1 VARAS
6 GKETGGTVTGQPAA
20 DFADLLRQLRR
31 EARLTQEELAEVAA
45 LSLRT
50 IQDLEGRRHRTAHKP
65 TAESLAGALGLTGE
79 ARALF
84 VRAATG
90 RASAAEVRGAIAAAP
105 EAGPASTADPASAD
119 PATAVP
125 GLRATVPVPR
135 ELPADVGAFTGRAAE
150 LDELDAFLPTG
161 GEGLP
166 GPVVISAISG
176 TAGAGKT
183 ALAVHWAHQMAA
195 HFPDGQ
201 LYVNLRGFD
210 PEQPV
215 SAAEALAGFLSALGT
230 PGAEI
235 PLGEA
240 ARAARYRSLLTGKRL
255 LVVLDNAATEEQVRP
270 LLPGSPSV
278 MALVTSRA
286 TLPGLVAR
294 DGARRLDLDLL
305 PGGDAISLLRTLI
318 GDRVEDD
325 PVAMAE
331 LARLCARLPLAL
343 RVAAELAAARPGMPL
358 AELVAELADERD
370 RLQLLDAG
378 GDPRG
383 AVASVLSWSYR
394 YLPPDAARL
403 FRLLGLHPGQDWD
416 RYAAA
421 ALAGTTLSQAGQLLG
436 ALARTHLI
444 QPAGPGRYGMHDL
457 LRAYAAQLAAGLDQ
471 DGARYEALTR
481 LFDYYQAACAAA
493 MDCLAPAERGDRPD
507 PPPAGTPVP
516 GFGNPDTAR
525 SWLDAELATLADVA
539 GHAAG
544 HGWPR
549 HTVGLA
555 QTLYRYFDGG
565 PDAVGLTIY
574 RHALDAARACA
585 DHAAEARTL
594 TLLGLLYGRQGRYTQ
609 ASDCHQQAI
618 ALARDAGDR
627 LTQVWALSNLALI
640 HDQQGRYPEAA
651 RCNRQAITLY
661 RELGD
666 VTGEAITLG
675 NLGLVTLRQGRYQR
689 AAGHLRQSIKLYRK
703 VGHRF
708 GEAAALTNLGQVRY
722 RLGDYQ
728 QAAADQE
735 QALALAQEI
744 GGRRVEAWALTRLG
758 EVRHRQGLHGQAIGN
773 CERALELFR
782 EFGDRDGE
790 AEALNGAGE
799 TMRTTGQYGQARV
812 FHEAAL
818 TLTRETGGRR
828 EEARAL
834 AGLGEICRLQGQHD
848 QAAAH
853 HQEALD
859 IYREIGDPGGEAEAL
874 NGTGET
880 LVATGLPSQA
890 RTCFVA
896 ALALARQTG
905 DRYQEARAHHGLASA
920 RPATGQPDAGRPDAS
935 QPDASQP
942 DAGDQDWQQAL
953 DIYTGLGVPEAAQMS
968 TIIADLQPVFDHR
981 SRG

>member
-1 VARAS
+1 VS
-6 GKETGGTVTGQPAA
+6 GQPAA

-65 TAESLAGALGLTGE
+65 TAESLAGALDLTGE

-90 RASAAEVRGAIAAAP
+90 RAPAAEVLTAISAAAQQ
-105 EAGPASTADPASAD
+105 AD
-119 PATAVP
+119 PATADP
-125 GLRATVPVPR
+125 ATADPAIAGAATAGTGPPPPAPVPR
-135 ELPADVGAFTGRAAE
+135 ELPADVGAFTGRATGLA
-150 LDELDAFLPTG
+150 ELDAFLPAADG
-161 GEGLP
+161 DGPP

-183 ALAVHWAHQMAA
+183 ALAVHWAHRVAA

-215 SAAEALAGFLSALGT
+215 RAEEALAGFLSALGAN
-230 PGAEI
+230 GADI

-270 LLPGSPSV
+270 LLPGSATV

-294 DGARRLDLDLL
+294 DGARRLGLDLL
-305 PGGDAISLLRTLI
+305 PGGDAVALLRTLI
-318 GDRVEDD
+318 GDRVDD
-325 PVAMAE
+325 DSAAAAE
-331 LARLCARLPLAL
+331 LAGLCARLPLAL
-343 RVAAELAAARPGMPL
+343 RVAAELAAARPDMPL
-358 AELVAELADERD
+358 TELVTELADERD

-394 YLPPDAARL
+394 NLPPDAARM
-403 FRLLGLHPGQDWD
+403 FRLLGLHPGHDWD

-421 ALAGTTLSQAGQLLG
+421 ALTGTTLSGAGQLLS

-444 QPAGPGRYGMHDL
+444 QPAAQGRYGMHDL
-457 LRAYAAQLAAGLDQ
+457 LRAYAAELAATHDR
-471 DGARYEALTR
+471 DDDRREALTR
-481 LFDYYQAACAAA
+481 LFDYFQAACAAA
-493 MDCLAPAERGDRPD
+493 MDCLTPAERSQRPG
-507 PPPAGTPVP
+507 PLPAGTPVP
-516 GFGNPDTAR
+516 EFGNRDAAR
-525 SWLDAELATLADVA
+525 SWLDAEMATVVDVA
-539 GHAAG
+539 GHTAS
-544 HGWPR
+544 HGWPQ
-549 HTVGLA
+549 HTVRLA
-555 QTLYRYFDGG
+555 QTLYRYFDGV
-565 PDAVGLTIY
+565 PDAVGLAICG
-574 RHALDAARACA
+574 HALEAARDCA
-585 DHAAEARTL
+585 DSAAEARTL
-594 TLLGLLYGRQGRYTQ
+594 TTLGVIYTRQGRYAQ
-609 ASDCHQQAI
+609 ATDCHQRAI

-627 LTQVWALSNLALI
+627 LTQVWALGNLAVT
-640 HDQQGRYPEAA
+640 HDQQGRYPAAA
-651 RCNRQAITLY
+651 RCNRQAIALY
-661 RELGD
+661 RQLGD
-666 VTGEAITLG
+666 VTGEAIALS

-689 AAGHLRQSIKLYRK
+689 AAGHLRQAIKLYRK

-708 GEAAALTNLGQVRY
+708 GEAAALTNLGQVSY
-722 RLGDYQ
+722 RLGDYTG
-728 QAAADQE
+728 AAADQE
-735 QALALAQEI
+735 QALALSQEI
-744 GGRRVEAWALTRLG
+744 GSPRVEAWALTRLG
-758 EVRHRQGLHGQAIGN
+758 EVQHRQGLHEQAIGS

-782 EFGDRDGE
+782 EVGDRDGE

-799 TMRTTGQYGQARV
+799 TMRVTGRYDQARA

-818 TLTRETGGRR
+818 TLTREIGGRR

-834 AGLGEICRLQGQHD
+834 AGLGEICRLQGKYD
-848 QAAAH
+848 RAAGY

-859 IYREIGDPGGEAEAL
+859 IYQEIGDPGGEAEAL

-890 RTCFVA
+890 RTCFTT
-896 ALALARQTG
+896 ALALADQTG
-905 DRYQEARAHHGLASA
+905 DRYQQARAHHGLASA
-920 RPATGQPDAGRPDAS
+920 RHATGQQDAA
-935 QPDASQP
+935 
-942 DAGDQDWQQAL
+942 DQDWQRAL
-953 DIYTGLGVPEAAQMS
+953 DIYTALGVPEAAQMS
-968 TIIADLQPVFDHR
+968 TIIADLEPVLDHR
-981 SRG
+981 PRG